1 MMTHARIYKLSQ
13 RLADAR
19 ARASAA
25 RSQGDTSGY
34 EYARAEARRLA
45 RVLAEG

>member
-1 MMTHARIYKLSQ
+1 MLTHSRIYRLSQ

-19 ARASAA
+19 QRAAMARAT
-25 RSQGDTSGY
+25 GDESGY
-34 EYARAEARRLA
+34 QYARAEARKLA